1 MDDDHHHQDDDD
13 SMEIRY
19 IDRYFKGRDLFL
31 LLLRLRLLSPFYYHR
46 YCYYFIEKLFTSK
59 TVKNN
64 KKISRKFFHPRLL
77 FIWGKKMVFILE
89 MERNPGKFSNV
100 FCYFMANISSSSSSQ
115 SLIEFFFSSFV
126 SFIYTKNTLTF
137 SECQPKCIQASGE
150 NIFFSFFWSL

>member
-31 LLLRLRLLSPFYYHR
+31 FLLRLWLLSPFYYHR

-77 FIWGKKMVFILE
+77 FIWGKKWFLFWKWREIQG
-89 MERNPGKFSNV
+89 NFPNFP
-100 FCYFMANISSSSSSQ
+100 FCYFMANISSSSSQ
-115 SLIEFFFSSFV
+115 SLIEFFLSSFYLYKK
-126 SFIYTKNTLTF
+126 YTY
-137 SECQPKCIQASGE
+137 
-150 NIFFSFFWSL
+150 IFGMSTKMYSSIWEKYLFLFFWSL